1 MSSPHDVNPDP
12 ATRVSY
18 DLAEVLTDMK
28 SKMDK
33 VAEVVEALRLEW
45 VRDHNRLEERVA
57 VIEAK
62 PSPIENGPLRMS
74 RIEDEVKDH
83 EARLHMLET
92 QQERRTGIGTFGRG
106 VAIALGVV
114 IAFGNLATAII
125 LLATT

>member
-1 MSSPHDVNPDP
+1 MNPHEINPDP

-18 DLAEVLTDMK
+18 DLAEVLTDMRD
-28 SKMDK
+28 KMDK

-62 PSPIENGPLRMS
+62 PPPIENGPLRMS

-83 EARLHMLET
+83 ETRLHLLEA
-92 QQERRTGIGTFGRG
+92 QQERRVGMSTFWKGTALVLGVL
-106 VAIALGVV
+106 VAIGQ
-114 IAFGNLATAII
+114 LATAII
-125 LLATT
+125 LATT

>member
-1 MSSPHDVNPDP
+1 MNPHEINPDP

-18 DLAEVLTDMK
+18 DLAEVLTDMRD
-28 SKMDK
+28 KMDK

-62 PSPIENGPLRMS
+62 PSPIENGTLRMT

-83 EARLHMLET
+83 ESRLHLLESA
-92 QQERRTGIGTFGRG
+92 QERRVGMSTFWKGTALVLGTL
-106 VAIALGVV
+106 VALGQ
-114 IAFGNLATAII
+114 LATAII
-125 LLATT
+125 LATT